1 MEERAIRILLVDD
14 EERFRRNI
22 AKMLERFGMEVEEA
36 EDGETAVVMSGRGD
50 YDVIL
55 LDMKMPGMWGKEA
68 LRQMR
73 DNGVDSEVIVLT
85 GHASIPEALDMMT
98 LGAFDYLLKPVS
110 VHELFRKVK
119 LAGEKRS
126 ARGGWSIMAY
136 EMPPDMPQA

>member
-36 EDGETAVVMSGRGD
+36 EDGETAVAMSGRGD

-73 DNGVDSEVIVLT
+73 DNGVGL
-85 GHASIPEALDMMT
+85 
-98 LGAFDYLLKPVS
+98 
-110 VHELFRKVK
+110 
-119 LAGEKRS
+119 
-126 ARGGWSIMAY
+126 
-136 EMPPDMPQA
+136 